1 MKEYLQNPILISIVS
16 GIIAS
21 IISLIDHKI
30 NDDNFVIDYVR
41 YIKILLLVSCLSYG
55 GLLLSEKTIN
65 KIHIGGGE
73 STISN
78 MNGLNIEEIHTG
90 NPTF

>member
-1 MKEYLQNPILISIVS
+1 MKEYLQNPILISIIS

-21 IISLIDHKI
+21 IISLIDHKL

-41 YIKILLLVSCLSYG
+41 YIKILLLVACLSYG
-55 GLLLSEKTIN
+55 GLLLSVKSTDNIQT
-65 KIHIGGGE
+65 GGG
-73 STISN
+73 SSISN
-78 MNGLNIEEIHTG
+78 VNGLNIEEIYTG